1 METILTWIKKG
12 DSQYPWGV
20 CLNDFSGWK
29 GVFDTTHIYV
39 IGDSFQCF
47 SHACSASSQ
56 EIRIAKQSV
65 SEREGRGPETQIC
78 WRRSTIPQNL
88 RAFQE
93 MSLCDYFISD
103 SVLGSCSHS
112 GEVGLCYPLIRLSQ
126 GPVSTVKAEHFLSL
140 CSLWVQQ
147 GFWMQ
152 ILYRRLEMRLFLLTV
167 EQGPE
172 HNKMCMHT
180 ASIFIQALC
189 IPTTLSPGTENS
201 LREGTVLFIFVF
213 LAIPSPKQV
222 PWKVLPNWI
231 GKREQRAV

>member
-1 METILTWIKKG
+1 M
-12 DSQYPWGV
+12 
-20 CLNDFSGWK
+20 
-29 GVFDTTHIYV
+29 
-39 IGDSFQCF
+39 
-47 SHACSASSQ
+47 
-56 EIRIAKQSV
+56 
-65 SEREGRGPETQIC
+65 SERDGRGPETQIC
-78 WRRSTIPQNL
+78 WFGSTIPQNP

-93 MSLCDYFISD
+93 MSLGNCFISD
-103 SVLGSCSHS
+103 SVLGICHHS

-126 GPVSTVKAEHFLSL
+126 DSVSTVKAEHFLSL

-147 GFWMQ
+147 GIWIQ
-152 ILYRRLEMRLFLLTV
+152 ILYQRLEMRFSLLTV

-172 HNKMCMHT
+172 HKMCMCT

-213 LAIPSPKQV
+213 LAIPSLKQV
-222 PWKVLPNWI
+222 LWKVLPNWI

>member
-1 METILTWIKKG
+1 MWIKKG
-12 DSQYPWGV
+12 ASKYPWGV

-29 GVFDTTHIYV
+29 GVFDIVHICV
-39 IGDSFQCF
+39 IGVSLQCF
-47 SHACSASSQ
+47 SHVCSASSQ
-56 EIRIAKQSV
+56 EICIAKQSM
-65 SEREGRGPETQIC
+65 SERDGRGPETQIC
-78 WRRSTIPQNL
+78 CFRSTIPQNP

-93 MSLCDYFISD
+93 MSLGNCFISD
-103 SVLGSCSHS
+103 SVLGICRHS

-126 GPVSTVKAEHFLSL
+126 GSVSTVKAEHFLSL
-140 CSLWVQQ
+140 CSLWAQQ
-147 GFWMQ
+147 GFWIQ
-152 ILYRRLEMRLFLLTV
+152 ILYQRLEMRLSLLTV

-172 HNKMCMHT
+172 HNKMCMYT

-213 LAIPSPKQV
+213 LAIPSLKQV
-222 PWKVLPNWI
+222 LWKVLPNWI